1 MHYKK
6 SAMWKYLF
14 FFFGISALLPS
25 CKHELPEVV
34 DDSAP
39 CVPGVVYFKNDVLPI
54 LQSNCA
60 MSGCHDAGSAQDGVQ
75 LTDYANVMRAGVEAG
90 KSGSSDLY
98 EVLVDNDPK
107 DIMPPPPA
115 KLTADQ
121 IKTIKNWIDQGAKN
135 NACSSCDSSGT
146 VSFSNKIW
154 PMINSG
160 CVGCHGYGKNT
171 QLADYSSIK
180 TQVDNGKLSGALNHK
195 SGFLPMPQ
203 GGSKWSDC
211 QLRMLERWIA
221 DGAPNN

>member
-1 MHYKK
+1 MKFQIFLALGA
-6 SAMWKYLF
+6 SL
-14 FFFGISALLPS
+14 LLPS
-25 CKHELPEVV
+25 CKHELPEVI
-34 DDSAP
+34 DDSGP
-39 CVPGVVYFKNDVLPI
+39 CLPGVVYFKNDVLPI

-60 MSGCHDAGSAQDGVQ
+60 MSGCHDAGSAREGIR

-90 KSGSSDLY
+90 KSGNSDLY

-135 NACSSCDSSGT
+135 NACTSCDSSGT
-146 VSFSNKIW
+146 VSFSAKIW
-154 PMINSG
+154 PLINSG
-160 CVGCHGYGKNT
+160 CTGCHGYGRNT
-171 QLADYSSIK
+171 QLTAYNDVK
-180 TQVDNGKLSGALNHK
+180 VQVDNGKLSGALNHK

-203 GGSKWSDC
+203 GGAKWTDC
-211 QLRMLERWIA
+211 QLNMLDRWIA